1 MYRCHVFLYPPERSE
16 QIEEGNGYAE
26 NTIINDMIKKEG
38 LDAVV
43 SGMAG
48 TAAQALTPIQNNP
61 GDYPVFLDFGKRVLM
76 RNSLRRGF

>member
-1 MYRCHVFLYPPERSE
+1 
-16 QIEEGNGYAE
+16 
-26 NTIINDMIKKEG
+26 MIKKEG

-61 GDYPVFLDFGKRVLM
+61 GIILFFWILGK
-76 RNSLRRGF
+76 GC